1 MKKSYLIIKNRNL
14 VKKIYPDEIFY
25 IMRDGRKLLIS
36 SRLGKYSY
44 YEKIENV
51 SPLLGGDFFML
62 LKGVYINFKYVNEIK
77 ENKVFFENGETL
89 YLGNN
94 GFIRAKRKFYGYLII
109 SKKIAEGAMERN
121 ILDEYMKKTD
131 K

>member
-94 GFIRAKRKFYGYLII
+94 GFIRAKKGSF
-109 SKKIAEGAMERN
+109 MD
-121 ILDEYMKKTD
+121 IL
-131 K
+131 